1 VLDDQPASYRR
12 FGERTGK
19 VMRLFVDGVRVKHA
33 GALASTLELPPVVAF
48 DRQLELGS
56 LRGRWR
62 CYGGE
67 LDEVAVYAH
76 ALSSLRIAAHYRTA
90 TTPRG

>member
-33 GALASTLELPPVVAF
+33 GALASTLELPVERD